1 MNNDDISPT
10 RPLYEGITLPF
21 WDIIA
26 LVGAGVFLGFAIA
39 LAISLVV
46 VIV

>member
-21 WDIIA
+21 WDVIYLVAAGIII
-26 LVGAGVFLGFAIA
+26 GVT
-39 LAISLVV
+39 ISILFVLLVV
-46 VIV
+46 

>member
-21 WDIIA
+21 WDVIY
-26 LVGAGVFLGFAIA
+26 LVGAGIIIGLTIA
-39 LAISLVV
+39 LLFCMLVV
-46 VIV
+46 WS